1 MNDQAAKLRSRL
13 ENKGLERKTRTIA
26 VMSGKGGVGKSN
38 ISLNMALTLSGSGH
52 KVLLID
58 MDIGMGN
65 IDILMGTSPPFTI
78 ADFFQNNVG
87 LERIIVTGPRSLDY
101 IAGGTGLSH
110 FIDFDPEHMNRF
122 MDEFQQLLYQ
132 YDFVFFDMGAGISE
146 HSSKFILSA
155 EDVIVVTTTE
165 PPSITDAYAAVK
177 HVKLLNDQIPF
188 HLIIN
193 RVQSEKEGKETF
205 QRINDA
211 LKKFLGIDTTFL
223 GAIPDDKNISL
234 AVKRQIPLV
243 LYNERSPAAKGIKEL
258 TGLLLR
264 QTNGV
269 QSVEKRF
276 NFVAN
281 LKRLLFER

>member
-1 MNDQAAKLRSRL
+1 MYDQAAKLRSRL
-13 ENKGLERKTRTIA
+13 ENNGESRETRTIA

-38 ISLNMALTLSGSGH
+38 ISLNTALSLSGNDY

-78 ADFFQNNVG
+78 ADFFQHDVG
-87 LERIIVTGPRSLDY
+87 LERIIVEGPNSLHY

-110 FIDFDPEHMNRF
+110 FIDFDHEHMNRF
-122 MDEFQQLLYQ
+122 MDEFQNLLYQ
-132 YDFVFFDMGAGISE
+132 YDYVFFDMGAGISE
-146 HSSKFILSA
+146 HSSKFILSVQ
-155 EDVIVVTTTE
+155 DVFVVTTTE
-165 PPSITDAYAAVK
+165 PPSITDAYAAIK
-177 HVKLLNDQIPF
+177 HVHILNDRIPF

-193 RVQSEKEGKETF
+193 RVQNEKEGKETF
-205 QRINDA
+205 NRINQA
-211 LKKFLGIDTTFL
+211 LKKFLNIETDYL
-223 GAIPDDKNISL
+223 GAVPDDKNIPM

-243 LYNERSPAAKGIKEL
+243 LYNNKSPAAKVIL
-258 TGLLLR
+258 GLAAALVSKSKG
-264 QTNGV
+264 TV
-269 QSVEKRF
+269 PAKKQS

>member
-1 MNDQAAKLRSRL
+1 MYDQAAKLRSRV
-13 ENKGLERKTRTIA
+13 ENNGEGSKTRTIA

-38 ISLNMALTLSGSGH
+38 ISLNMALTLSGNGY

-65 IDILMGTSPPFTI
+65 IDILMGTSPPYTI

-87 LERIIVTGPRSLDY
+87 LERIIVSGPQSLHY

-110 FIDFDPEHMNRF
+110 FIDFDPMHMSRF

-155 EDVIVVTTTE
+155 EDIIVVTTTE

-177 HVKLLNDQIPF
+177 HVKLLNDRIPF
-188 HLIIN
+188 HFIVN
-193 RVQSEKEGKETF
+193 RVQNEKEGKETF
-205 QRINDA
+205 QRINGA
-211 LKKFLGIDTTFL
+211 LKKFLGIETAFL
-223 GAIPDDKNISL
+223 GSIPDDQNISM

-243 LYNERSPAAKGIKEL
+243 LYNDRSPAAKGIKQVAD
-258 TGLLLR
+258 LLIKPIDDI
-264 QTNGV
+264 
-269 QSVEKRF
+269 QSMKKKT

-281 LKRLLFER
+281 LRRLLFER